1 MAFSLAL
8 GVTPES
14 LKSKSSDVTADID
27 DMNNEIQIL
36 ISEVQ
41 ETSQYWLGDAG
52 TAERTKMDENV
63 DALNALITR
72 LRTYPSRLLTM
83 AGIYENAESDNVT
96 TAAATKTDIVMF

>member
-14 LKSKSSDVTADID
+14 LKSKSTEVSADID
-27 DMNNEIQIL
+27 DMNTEIQIL

-52 TAERTKMDENV
+52 SAERSKMEENI
-63 DALNALITR
+63 DALNTLITR

-83 AGIYENAESDNVT
+83 AGIYETAEDDNIA
-96 TAAATKTDIVMF
+96 TASATKTDIVMF